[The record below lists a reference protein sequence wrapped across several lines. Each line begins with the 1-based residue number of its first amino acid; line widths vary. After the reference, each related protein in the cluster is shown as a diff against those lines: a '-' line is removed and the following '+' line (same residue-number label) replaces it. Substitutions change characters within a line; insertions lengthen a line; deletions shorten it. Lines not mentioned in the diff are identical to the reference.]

1 MATIHKGSCHC
12 GAVEFEVST
21 EQDLGDLRRCNCSLC
36 KRKGAIMAFAPLSAL
51 TVTRGADQLS
61 LYQWNTQTAKHY
73 FCSVCGIY
81 THHQRRMDPNQ
92 YGFNVACID
101 GIDPLSLE
109 DVGLVDG
116 AGQSLVQD
124 A

>member
-1 MATIHKGSCHC
+1 MTVNHKGRCHC
-12 GAVEFEVST
+12 GAVEFEVEA

-51 TVTRGADQLS
+51 TVTKGADQLS

-73 FCSVCGIY
+73 FCRHCGIY

-92 YGFNVACID
+92 YGFNVGCID
-101 GIDPLSLE
+101 GIDPLSL
-109 DVGLVDG
+109 DGVGIVDG
-116 AGQSLVQD
+116 ASQSLADDV
-124 A
+124 